1 MFSQIDLSETTANY
15 PSKNSWTIYEVV
27 CYVIFF
33 LYYFRLIQE
42 SQTMMSFK
50 TLFLHQYIPKI
61 ILLPLNKMLL
71 YPLLGGIK
79 QNTFSF
85 YQKLENQFIGIYYQY
100 IFIIQG
106 IRTQIVKSNLSMRER
121 RTKISDFSNTF
132 SYTPDMYFLRNVIIF

>member
-1 MFSQIDLSETTANY
+1 MDNLSSSLLCN
-15 PSKNSWTIYEVV
+15 
-27 CYVIFF
+27 FF
-33 LYYFRLIQE
+33 VYYFRLIQE

-85 YQKLENQFIGIYYQY
+85 YRKLGNQFIGIFFIK
-100 IFIIQG
+100 IFSLCFFFG
-106 IRTQIVKSNLSMRER
+106 MAL
-121 RTKISDFSNTF
+121 
-132 SYTPDMYFLRNVIIF
+132 MYFLYDLKNCISFNMVSPIMKKADY